1 MRKETF
7 QEKTYHTLLSP
18 DIASH
23 AQITFSYQS
32 KLRLIQDWLKYFYDE
47 RADWK
52 RCIEKYYSKAK
63 HQKNRV
69 ISSTNDMPILKFSDI
84 KQWISEEEITLK
96 RLDKLDELTKAVTEI
111 DTPEKKKLL
120 IQAAKLLGICPDQ
133 TKEEIFYWL
142 IDREGIT
149 DEEKQEA
156 ISKISQGEVYL
167 DLLVSQMSDLF
178 VSGMQ
183 VTFPH
188 VGTVMTQRGGR
199 YYFRGENAVYSSS
212 KPGIFRSVN
221 TQSLQ
226 HIIDW
231 LILEEACY
239 FLDQFDVIRYW
250 SPSGVNY
257 YALAQHYGIKTPV
270 MDITSD
276 LKTALF
282 FACCKYENGQWH
294 PLTKKDFALQNS
306 RLGVKDSRYGVIYRS
321 PKEISDIK
329 WALAD
334 DMAGYQL
341 ITPIGYQ
348 PFMRCSAQ
356 YGYMFWAEDEHYDMQ
371 RDPLFEKYRI
381 ELSEELCQWI
391 FNEMDG
397 GQKAFPNDDVPSIEQ
412 YMNKIRGTHVI
423 SAETFERFA
432 LDRMHLTIE
441 KADHLKKVLQ
451 QEGFS
456 VANGKVE
463 HIRYNKLQKI
473 NKKYNIEY
481 VASKFK
487 EVPKSR
493 PMLVLPSNLK
503 IRQIGENEYVY
514 AGE

>member
-18 DIASH
+18 DIANH

-341 ITPIGYQ
+341 ITPIGY
-348 PFMRCSAQ
+348 
-356 YGYMFWAEDEHYDMQ
+356 
-371 RDPLFEKYRI
+371 
-381 ELSEELCQWI
+381 
-391 FNEMDG
+391 
-397 GQKAFPNDDVPSIEQ
+397 
-412 YMNKIRGTHVI
+412 
-423 SAETFERFA
+423 
-432 LDRMHLTIE
+432 
-441 KADHLKKVLQ
+441 
-451 QEGFS
+451 
-456 VANGKVE
+456 
-463 HIRYNKLQKI
+463 
-473 NKKYNIEY
+473 
-481 VASKFK
+481 
-487 EVPKSR
+487 
-493 PMLVLPSNLK
+493 
-503 IRQIGENEYVY
+503 
-514 AGE
+514 

>member
-7 QEKTYHTLLSP
+7 QEKTYHASLSP
-18 DIASH
+18 DIANQ
-23 AQITFSYQS
+23 AQVTFSYQS
-32 KLRLIQDWLKYFYDE
+32 KLRLIQDWLKYFYGE

-52 RCIEKYYSKAK
+52 CCIEKYYSKAK
-63 HQKNRV
+63 HQKNCV
-69 ISSTNDMPILKFSDI
+69 ISSTNNMPILKFSDI

-96 RLDKLDELTKAVTEI
+96 RLDKLDELIKAVTEI
-111 DTPEKKKLL
+111 GTPEKKELL
-120 IQAAKLLGICPDQ
+120 IQAAELLGICPDQ

-156 ISKISQGEVYL
+156 ISKISQGEAYL

-226 HIIDW
+226 HIVDW

-282 FACCKYENGQWH
+282 FACCKYDNGQWH
-294 PLTKKDFALQNS
+294 PLTKKDFTLQNS

-356 YGYMFWAEDEHYDMQ
+356 YGYMFWVEDEHYDMQ

-397 GQKAFPNDDVPSIEQ
+397 GQKAFPNDDVPAIEQ
-412 YMNKIRGTHVI
+412 YMNKIRRTHVI

-463 HIRYNKLQKI
+463 HIRYNRLQKI
-473 NKKYNIEY
+473 NKKYSIEY

-493 PMLVLPSNLK
+493 PMLILPSNLK

>member
-1 MRKETF
+1 
-7 QEKTYHTLLSP
+7 
-18 DIASH
+18 
-23 AQITFSYQS
+23 
-32 KLRLIQDWLKYFYDE
+32 
-47 RADWK
+47 
-52 RCIEKYYSKAK
+52 
-63 HQKNRV
+63 
-69 ISSTNDMPILKFSDI
+69 
-84 KQWISEEEITLK
+84 
-96 RLDKLDELTKAVTEI
+96 
-111 DTPEKKKLL
+111 
-120 IQAAKLLGICPDQ
+120 
-133 TKEEIFYWL
+133 
-142 IDREGIT
+142 
-149 DEEKQEA
+149 
-156 ISKISQGEVYL
+156 
-167 DLLVSQMSDLF
+167 
-178 VSGMQ
+178 
-183 VTFPH
+183 
-188 VGTVMTQRGGR
+188 
-199 YYFRGENAVYSSS
+199 
-212 KPGIFRSVN
+212 
-221 TQSLQ
+221 
-226 HIIDW
+226 
-231 LILEEACY
+231 
-239 FLDQFDVIRYW
+239 
-250 SPSGVNY
+250 
-257 YALAQHYGIKTPV
+257 
-270 MDITSD
+270 
-276 LKTALF
+276 
-282 FACCKYENGQWH
+282 
-294 PLTKKDFALQNS
+294 
-306 RLGVKDSRYGVIYRS
+306 
-321 PKEISDIK
+321 
-329 WALAD
+329 
-334 DMAGYQL
+334 
-341 ITPIGYQ
+341 
-348 PFMRCSAQ
+348 MRCSAQ

>member
-1 MRKETF
+1 MKRGELMREETL
-7 QEKTYHTLLSP
+7 QEKAYRALLSP
-18 DIASH
+18 DIADH
-23 AQITFSYQS
+23 AKVTFSYQR
-32 KLRLIQDWLKYFYDE
+32 KLRLIQDWLKHFYGE

-52 RCIEKYYSKAK
+52 RCVEKYFSQAK

-96 RLDKLDELTKAVTEI
+96 CLDKLDELMKTVTEI
-111 DTPEKKKLL
+111 GAPEKKKLL
-120 IQAAKLLGICPDQ
+120 IQAAKLLGIYPDQ

-156 ISKISQGEVYL
+156 ISKISQGETYL

-183 VTFPH
+183 VSFPH

-212 KPGIFRSVN
+212 KPGIFRSPN
-221 TQSLQ
+221 IRPLQNIMDSLV
-226 HIIDW
+226 
-231 LILEEACY
+231 LEEACY
-239 FLDQFDVIRYW
+239 FLDQFDAIRYW
-250 SPSGVNY
+250 SPSGINY

-282 FACCKYENGQWH
+282 FACCKYDNGQWR

-306 RLGVKDSRYGVIYRS
+306 RFGVKDSRYGVVYRS
-321 PKEISDIK
+321 PKEISDMK

-356 YGYMFWAEDEHYDMQ
+356 YGYMFLVKDEHYDMQ

-391 FNEMDG
+391 FDKMDG
-397 GQKAFPNDDVPSIEQ
+397 GQKAFPNDDVPAIEQ
-412 YMNKIRGTHVI
+412 YMNKIRSTHII

-432 LDRMHLTIE
+432 LERLHLTTE
-441 KADHLKKVLQ
+441 ETVHLRKALQ

-456 VANGKVE
+456 VANGRVE
-463 HIRYNKLQKI
+463 HIHYNKLQKI
-473 NKKYNIEY
+473 NKKYSIEY
-481 VASKFK
+481 VISKFK

-493 PMLVLPSNLK
+493 PMLILPSDLEV
-503 IRQIGENEYVY
+503 R
-514 AGE
+514 

>member
-1 MRKETF
+1 M
-7 QEKTYHTLLSP
+7 
-18 DIASH
+18 
-23 AQITFSYQS
+23 S
-32 KLRLIQDWLKYFYDE
+32 KKPTVL
-47 RADWK
+47 
-52 RCIEKYYSKAK
+52 
-63 HQKNRV
+63 
-69 ISSTNDMPILKFSDI
+69 MILD
-84 KQWISEEEITLK
+84 
-96 RLDKLDELTKAVTEI
+96 
-111 DTPEKKKLL
+111 
-120 IQAAKLLGICPDQ
+120 G
-133 TKEEIFYWL
+133 
-142 IDREGIT
+142 
-149 DEEKQEA
+149 
-156 ISKISQGEVYL
+156 
-167 DLLVSQMSDLF
+167 
-178 VSGMQ
+178 
-183 VTFPH
+183 
-188 VGTVMTQRGGR
+188 
-199 YYFRGENAVYSSS
+199 
-212 KPGIFRSVN
+212 
-221 TQSLQ
+221 
-226 HIIDW
+226 
-231 LILEEACY
+231 
-239 FLDQFDVIRYW
+239 
-250 SPSGVNY
+250 
-257 YALAQHYGIKTPV
+257 YGINDRTEGNAIKTAKTPV